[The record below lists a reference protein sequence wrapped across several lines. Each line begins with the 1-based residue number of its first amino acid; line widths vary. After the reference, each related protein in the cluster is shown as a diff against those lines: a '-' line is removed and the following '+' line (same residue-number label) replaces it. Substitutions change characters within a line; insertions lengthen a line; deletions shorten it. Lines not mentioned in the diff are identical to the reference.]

1 MATSSHYE
9 RSAKDMNIQKIRDR
23 ANVRFF
29 VCVCLFV
36 IQHNVPSYCRGH
48 YLRESDTVQTSQVT
62 KTYLHIMHKPVVLY
76 NTVKIQII

>member
-29 VCVCLFV
+29 VCVCLSFSTMFRHIFV
-36 IQHNVPSYCRGH
+36 VSIYENLTLCK
-48 YLRESDTVQTSQVT
+48 LL
-62 KTYLHIMHKPVVLY
+62 K
-76 NTVKIQII
+76 